1 LEKSVY
7 QQLFRMNRGFDA
19 VLRALSVL
27 RDHDGFHASELRRF
41 RNLTREA
48 RASMNSYLTAVLESQ
63 ETDEAG
69 RLFRKRIRREK
80 AED

>member
-27 RDHDGFHASELRRF
+27 RDYDGFHASELRRF
-41 RNLTREA
+41 HNLIREA
-48 RASMNSYLTAVLESQ
+48 RASTNSYLTAVIESQ